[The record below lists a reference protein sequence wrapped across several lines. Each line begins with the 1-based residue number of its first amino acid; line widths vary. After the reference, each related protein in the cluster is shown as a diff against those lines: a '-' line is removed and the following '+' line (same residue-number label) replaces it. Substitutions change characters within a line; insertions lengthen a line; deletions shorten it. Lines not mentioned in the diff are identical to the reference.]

1 MSQKWVIRIVNRT
14 GYDAHTVLMFKELD
28 LIFKMHSFQL
38 GQYMYSIS
46 SDNLP
51 SIFNFYSFFNKWA
64 IQYIKAGINVSFC
77 LCM

>member
-14 GYDAHTVLMFKELD
+14 GYDAHMVLMFKELD

-38 GQYMYSIS
+38 GQFMYSIG

-51 SIFNFYSFFNKWA
+51 SIFNFYSFFNK
-64 IQYIKAGINVSFC
+64 
-77 LCM
+77 

>member
-14 GYDAHTVLMFKELD
+14 GYDAHMVLMFKELD

-38 GQYMYSIS
+38 GQFMYSIS

-51 SIFNFYSFFNKWA
+51 SIFNFYSFFNK
-64 IQYIKAGINVSFC
+64 
-77 LCM
+77 